1 MPLMSKVDANSFRT
15 EECTH
20 ETVFKAF
27 ELSLVNRYVSVGSN
41 CQNPCGKTVQIDR
54 HVYGLVVGKVPLCT
68 RCFFARA
75 EGHKA
80 QSLGKSCH
88 LTVLLLNLDEEIEDM
103 CLDRLRGTDLT
114 GDT

>member
-1 MPLMSKVDANSFRT
+1 MVWWSERFLFARD
-15 EECTH
+15 
-20 ETVFKAF
+20 
-27 ELSLVNRYVSVGSN
+27 
-41 CQNPCGKTVQIDR
+41 D
-54 HVYGLVVGKVPLCT
+54 
-68 RCFFARA
+68 FFARA